1 MPLDAIIIAEAGDTG
16 SADIIHKRLRLGGKV
31 ATVQVI
37 RNYLEHDGHIVP
49 PVEGAG
55 AMNWGAAYRLN
66 GIYLLSYLLKGGLR
80 AKLIDR
86 YFKEKTAFTKM
97 LAENP
102 RAIVISTSFIRN
114 KQTLNRLV
122 EDIRDQAP
130 DIYII
135 AGGPFVNLSYRMF
148 QRSHQPDYETRL
160 AENDFLFFQNEEPRV
175 DLYITGIQGEDI
187 LLAALQRIRLQ
198 RPVDD
203 LPNTVRVESG
213 KYLFSQNKD
222 YIFDNL
228 NTSIDWQSL
237 PEKIFSS
244 GVIPLQT
251 SKGCPFKCAFCNFT
265 KDRRLMFIKRLDRL
279 MEELKSVSARGVRF
293 VRFTDDNFR
302 HGKGNLND
310 FSRRIIQE
318 NIPVKWMTMVRASAL
333 EKLDFELLK
342 ASGCIEV
349 LLGLESA
356 DPQLLANMNKNA
368 TPELYARVVEQLMA
382 VGIDVSGYFIFGFPG
397 ETAKTVQKT
406 CDFIKRIEFPKL
418 PGTLSWALFPFSV
431 APLSPVYEPEMRRKY
446 GLNGYMDHWSHDT
459 MTSKE
464 VMGHIERV
472 FNALEHSCPMYRN
485 DHLGMLH
492 DDLSQAQR
500 KRFFLARHGL
510 SKKAISKKLSREE
523 VMETFATIFRRPN
536 RTLTLSTG

>member
-16 SADIIHKRLRLGGKV
+16 SADIIHKRLRLDGKV

-37 RNYLEHDGHIVP
+37 RNYLEHGGRIEP

-55 AMNWGAAYRLN
+55 IMNWGAAYRLN
-66 GIYLLSYLLKGGLR
+66 GIYLLSYLLKAGLR

-86 YFKEKTAFTKM
+86 YFKEKTDFTKM

-102 RAIVISTSFIRN
+102 RAIVISTTFIRN

-130 DIYII
+130 DIFII

-148 QRSHQPDYETRL
+148 QRSRQRNYETRL
-160 AENDFLFFQNEEPRV
+160 AENDFLFFQKEEPKV

-187 LLAALQRIRLQ
+187 LLAALKRIRLHG
-198 RPVDD
+198 PVDD
-203 LPNTVRVESG
+203 LPNTVRVERE
-213 KYLFSQNKD
+213 KYLFSEKKD

-237 PEKIFSS
+237 PEKIFTS

-251 SKGCPFKCAFCNFT
+251 SKGCPFQCAFCNFT

-279 MEELKSVSARGVRF
+279 MEELKTVSARGVRF

-318 NIPVKWMTMVRASAL
+318 NISVKWMTMVRASAL
-333 EKLDFELLK
+333 EKVDFELLK

-368 TPELYARVVEQLMA
+368 TPELYARVVERLMA
-382 VGIDVSGYFIFGFPG
+382 VGIDVSAYFIFGFPG
-397 ETAKTVQKT
+397 ETAKTVQET
-406 CDFIKRIEFPKL
+406 CDFIKRIEFPEL

-446 GLNGYMDHWSHDT
+446 GLNGYMDQWEHNT

-492 DDLSQAQR
+492 DDLSPAER

-510 SKKAISKKLSREE
+510 SKKAIGEKLSRDE
-523 VMETFATIFRRPN
+523 VMETFATTFRRPN
-536 RTLTLSTG
+536 RTLTLPGS